1 MAHTPTGSRRPPSGA
16 PNPAPGA
23 AGPPPPRAPPGP
35 GREGDPGPP
44 GRARGVRAGARR
56 TRVQTWLPELE
67 RNIPWVDLL
76 TAEQVQTIHD
86 ASMDILEEVGIDF
99 RCDEA
104 AASWAATGAKVD
116 GHRVRID
123 REHLMDLIGTAP
135 SSYTMTARN
144 PERTVTVGDGKQI
157 FTPSYGAPYVLGL
170 DGVRRPGTIE
180 DFRNFTKLNHLS
192 PALHMSGGVVCEP
205 MDIAVPKR
213 HLHMTQ
219 SLLRYSDKPFMGAVT
234 SKERAED
241 SLHMAGI
248 VFGQDEVRETTVMT
262 CLANG
267 NTPLVWDQTMLDSVR
282 VFAGANQATLF
293 SPFVLGGASTPASTV
308 GAVIQVNIEALTGVA
323 FSQLVRAG
331 APALYGQWLST
342 VSMKTGAPQAG
353 TPEICHMNML
363 TAQMARH
370 YRLPSR
376 CSGSCTS
383 SKIVDAQAGYEAAR
397 NMYGVLMA
405 GTNFVLSTTG
415 YLESA
420 MCQSYAKWVLDNEQL
435 EMMYRLNSGPSF
447 DDLDEV
453 LATMREVPPGGHFL
467 GTAHT
472 LANFQAA
479 FSMPEM
485 MNSDNYEQWLA
496 DGALSAEERA
506 VARCRRMLDEYEEP
520 ALSDDVAAELD
531 DFVARREAELP
542 DTVR

>member
-1 MAHTPTGSRRPPSGA
+1 MTDTAVNDDLGRVRQGRDA
-16 PNPAPGA
+16 
-23 AGPPPPRAPPGP
+23 RATK
-35 GREGDPGPP
+35 
-44 GRARGVRAGARR
+44 RR
-56 TRVQTWLPELE
+56 TRVRTWLPELE
-67 RNIPWVDLL
+67 RKIPWVDLL
-76 TAEQVQTIHD
+76 SEEQVRTIHE
-86 ASMDILEEVGIDF
+86 ASMDVIEEVGVEF
-99 RCDEA
+99 RCEDAIAMWKA
-104 AASWAATGAKVD
+104 AGASVD
-116 GHRVRID
+116 GVRVRID
-123 REHLMDLIGTAP
+123 RELLMDLVGTAP
-135 SSYTMTARN
+135 SSYTMVARD
-144 PERTVTVGDGKQI
+144 RSFDATVGDGKTI
-157 FTPSYGAPYVLGL
+157 FTPSYGAPYVLDL
-170 DGVRRPGTIE
+170 DGVRRPASLE

-205 MDIAVPKR
+205 MDVPVPKR
-213 HLHMTQ
+213 HLYMTQ
-219 SLLRYSDKPFMGAVT
+219 SLLTYSSKPFMGAVT
-234 SKERAED
+234 SMERAED

-248 VFGQDEVRETTVMT
+248 VFGQDAVRNTTVMT

-267 NTPLVWDQTMLDSVR
+267 NTPLVWDKTMLDSVR
-282 VFAGANQATLF
+282 VFAAANQATLF

-353 TPEICHMNML
+353 TPEICHMNLL

-383 SKIVDAQAGYEAAR
+383 SKMVDAQAGYEAGR

-405 GTNFVLSTTG
+405 GINFVLSTTG

-420 MCQSYAKWVLDNEQL
+420 MCQSYAKWVLDSEQL
-435 EMMYRLNSGPSF
+435 ELMHRLGSGVSF
-447 DDLDEV
+447 ADLDEV
-453 LATMREVPPGGHFL
+453 LDTMREVPPGGHHL

-472 LANFQAA
+472 LANFQTA

-496 DGALSAEERA
+496 DGSLSAEDRA
-506 VARCRRMLDEYEEP
+506 AARCRELLEEYEEP
-520 ALSDDVAAELD
+520 ALPDDIRAELD
-531 DFVARREAELP
+531 EFVARRDAELP
-542 DTVR
+542 DLVT

>member
-1 MAHTPTGSRRPPSGA
+1 MTDTAVNDDLGRVRQGRDA
-16 PNPAPGA
+16 RA
-23 AGPPPPRAPPGP
+23 AK
-35 GREGDPGPP
+35 
-44 GRARGVRAGARR
+44 RR
-56 TRVQTWLPELE
+56 TPVRTWLPELE
-67 RNIPWVDLL
+67 RKIPWVDLL
-76 TAEQVQTIHD
+76 SDEQVRTIHE
-86 ASMDILEEVGIDF
+86 ASMDVIEEVGVEF
-99 RCDEA
+99 RCEDAIAMWKA
-104 AASWAATGAKVD
+104 AGASVD
-116 GHRVRID
+116 GVRVRID
-123 REHLMDLIGTAP
+123 RELLMELVGTAP
-135 SSYTMTARN
+135 SSYTMVARD
-144 PERTVTVGDGKQI
+144 RSFDATVGDGKTI

-170 DGVRRPGTIE
+170 DGVRRPARLE

-205 MDIAVPKR
+205 MDVPVPKR
-213 HLHMTQ
+213 HLYMTQ
-219 SLLRYSDKPFMGAVT
+219 SLLTYSSKPFMGAVT
-234 SKERAED
+234 SMERAED

-248 VFGQDEVRETTVMT
+248 VFGQEAVRNTTVMT

-267 NTPLVWDQTMLDSVR
+267 NTPLVWDKTMLDSVR

-353 TPEICHMNML
+353 TPEICHMNLL

-383 SKIVDAQAGYEAAR
+383 SKMVDAQAGYEAGR

-405 GTNFVLSTTG
+405 GINFVLSTTG

-420 MCQSYAKWVLDNEQL
+420 MCQSYAKWVLDSEQL
-435 EMMYRLNSGPSF
+435 ELMHRLGSGVSF
-447 DDLDEV
+447 ADLDEV
-453 LATMREVPPGGHFL
+453 LDTMREVPPGGHHL

-472 LANFQAA
+472 LANFQTA

-496 DGALSAEERA
+496 DGSLSAEDRA
-506 VARCRRMLDEYEEP
+506 AARCRELLEEYEEP
-520 ALSDDVAAELD
+520 ALADDVRAELD
-531 DFVARREAELP
+531 EFVARRDAELP
-542 DTVR
+542 DLVT

>member
-1 MAHTPTGSRRPPSGA
+1 MTDTSVEPELGRVRRGRDA
-16 PNPAPGA
+16 RA
-23 AGPPPPRAPPGP
+23 AK
-35 GREGDPGPP
+35 
-44 GRARGVRAGARR
+44 RR
-56 TRVQTWLPELE
+56 TRPRSWLPELE
-67 RNIPWVDLL
+67 RRIPWVNLL
-76 TAEQVQTIHD
+76 SDDQVQVIHD
-86 ASMDILEEVGIDF
+86 ASMDVVEEVGVEF
-99 RCDEA
+99 RCDDALALWRDAGA
-104 AASWAATGAKVD
+104 AVD
-116 GHRVRID
+116 GARVRLD
-123 REHLMDLIGTAP
+123 REHLMALVGTAP
-135 SSYTMTARN
+135 SSYTMVARD
-144 PERTVTVGDGKQI
+144 PTHTVTVGNGKTI

-170 DGVRRPGTIE
+170 DGTRRPGTLE
-180 DFRNFTKLNHLS
+180 DFKNFTKLNHLS

-205 MDIAVPKR
+205 MDVPVPKR
-213 HLHMTQ
+213 HLYMTQ
-219 SLLRYSDKPFMGAVT
+219 NLLTYSSKPFMGAVT

-248 VFGQDEVRETTVMT
+248 VFGQDVVRDTTVMT

-267 NTPLVWDQTMLDSVR
+267 NTPLVWDKTMLDSVR
-282 VFAGANQATLF
+282 VFAAANQATLF

-331 APALYGQWLST
+331 APALYGQWVST

-353 TPEICHMNML
+353 TPEVCHMNLL

-370 YRLPSR
+370 YGLPSR
-376 CSGSCTS
+376 CSGSCSS
-383 SKIVDAQAGYEAAR
+383 SKMVDAQAGYEAAR

-420 MCQSYAKWVLDNEQL
+420 MCQSYAKWVLDSEQL
-435 EMMYRLNSGPSF
+435 EMMYRLGSGVSF

-453 LATMREVPPGGHFL
+453 LDTMREVPPGGHHL

-472 LANFQAA
+472 LANFQTA

-496 DGALSAEERA
+496 DGALSAEDRA
-506 VARCRRMLDEYEEP
+506 TAKCRQLLEEYEEP
-520 ALSDDVAAELD
+520 ALDDDVRAELD
-531 DFVARREAELP
+531 EFVARRDAELP
-542 DTVR
+542 DLVS

>member
-1 MAHTPTGSRRPPSGA
+1 MTDTSVEPELGRVRRGRDA
-16 PNPAPGA
+16 RA
-23 AGPPPPRAPPGP
+23 AK
-35 GREGDPGPP
+35 
-44 GRARGVRAGARR
+44 RR
-56 TRVQTWLPELE
+56 TRTRSWLPELE
-67 RNIPWVDLL
+67 RRIPWVNLL
-76 TAEQVQTIHD
+76 SDAQVQVIHD
-86 ASMDILEEVGIDF
+86 ASMDVVEEVGVEF
-99 RCDEA
+99 RCDDALALWRDAGA
-104 AASWAATGAKVD
+104 AVD
-116 GHRVRID
+116 GARVRLD
-123 REHLMDLIGTAP
+123 REHLMALVGTAP
-135 SSYTMTARN
+135 SSYTMVARD
-144 PERTVTVGDGKQI
+144 PTHTVTVGDGKTI

-170 DGVRRPGTIE
+170 DGTRRPGTLE
-180 DFRNFTKLNHLS
+180 DFKNFSKLNHLS

-205 MDIAVPKR
+205 MDVPVPKR
-213 HLHMTQ
+213 HLYMTQ
-219 SLLRYSDKPFMGAVT
+219 NLLTYSSKPFMGAVT

-248 VFGQDEVRETTVMT
+248 VFGQDVVRDTTVMT

-267 NTPLVWDQTMLDSVR
+267 NTPLVWDKTMLDSVR
-282 VFAGANQATLF
+282 VFAAANQATLF

-331 APALYGQWLST
+331 APALYGQWVST

-353 TPEICHMNML
+353 TPEVCHMNLL

-370 YRLPSR
+370 YGLPSR
-376 CSGSCTS
+376 CSGSCSS
-383 SKIVDAQAGYEAAR
+383 SKMVDAQAGYEAAR

-420 MCQSYAKWVLDNEQL
+420 MCQSYAKWVLDSEQL
-435 EMMYRLNSGPSF
+435 EMMYRLGSGVSF

-453 LATMREVPPGGHFL
+453 LDTMREVPPGGHHL

-472 LANFQAA
+472 LANFQTA

-496 DGALSAEERA
+496 DGALSAEDRA
-506 VARCRRMLDEYEEP
+506 ITKCRQLLEEYEEP
-520 ALSDDVAAELD
+520 ALDDDVRAELD
-531 DFVARREAELP
+531 EFVARRDAELP
-542 DTVR
+542 DLVS

>member
-1 MAHTPTGSRRPPSGA
+1 MTDTSVEPELGRVRRGRDA
-16 PNPAPGA
+16 RA
-23 AGPPPPRAPPGP
+23 AK
-35 GREGDPGPP
+35 
-44 GRARGVRAGARR
+44 RR
-56 TRVQTWLPELE
+56 TRTRSWLPELE
-67 RNIPWVDLL
+67 RRIPWVNLL
-76 TAEQVQTIHD
+76 SDDQVQVIHD
-86 ASMDILEEVGIDF
+86 ASMDVVEEVGVEF
-99 RCDEA
+99 RCDDALALWRDAGA
-104 AASWAATGAKVD
+104 AVD
-116 GHRVRID
+116 GARVRLD
-123 REHLMDLIGTAP
+123 REHLMALVGTAP
-135 SSYTMTARN
+135 SSYTMVARD
-144 PERTVTVGDGKQI
+144 PTHTVTVGNGKTI

-170 DGVRRPGTIE
+170 DGTRRPGTLE
-180 DFRNFTKLNHLS
+180 DFKNFTKLNHLS

-205 MDIAVPKR
+205 MDVPVPKR
-213 HLHMTQ
+213 HLYMTQ
-219 SLLRYSDKPFMGAVT
+219 NLLTYSSKPFMGAVT

-248 VFGQDEVRETTVMT
+248 VFGQDIVRDTTVMT

-267 NTPLVWDQTMLDSVR
+267 NTPLVWDKTMLDSVR
-282 VFAGANQATLF
+282 VFAAANQATLF

-331 APALYGQWLST
+331 APALYGQWVST

-353 TPEICHMNML
+353 TPEVCHMNLL

-370 YRLPSR
+370 YGLPSR
-376 CSGSCTS
+376 CSGSCSS
-383 SKIVDAQAGYEAAR
+383 SKMVDAQAGYEAAR

-420 MCQSYAKWVLDNEQL
+420 MCQSYAKWVLDSEQL
-435 EMMYRLNSGPSF
+435 EMMYRLGSGVSF

-453 LATMREVPPGGHFL
+453 LDTMREVPPGGHHL

-472 LANFQAA
+472 LANFQTA

-496 DGALSAEERA
+496 DGALSAEDRA
-506 VARCRRMLDEYEEP
+506 TAKCRQLLEEYEEP
-520 ALSDDVAAELD
+520 ALDDDVRAELD
-531 DFVARREAELP
+531 EFVARRDAELP
-542 DTVR
+542 DLVS

>member
-1 MAHTPTGSRRPPSGA
+1 MTDTAVNDDLGRVRQGRDA
-16 PNPAPGA
+16 RA
-23 AGPPPPRAPPGP
+23 AK
-35 GREGDPGPP
+35 
-44 GRARGVRAGARR
+44 RR
-56 TRVQTWLPELE
+56 TRVRTWLPELE
-67 RNIPWVDLL
+67 RKIPWIDLL
-76 TAEQVQTIHD
+76 SEEQVRTIHE
-86 ASMDILEEVGIDF
+86 ASMDVIEEVGVEF
-99 RCDEA
+99 RCEDAIAMWKA
-104 AASWAATGAKVD
+104 AGASVD
-116 GHRVRID
+116 GVRVRID
-123 REHLMDLIGTAP
+123 RELLMDLVGTAP
-135 SSYTMTARN
+135 SSYTMVARD
-144 PERTVTVGDGKQI
+144 RSFDATVGDGKTI

-170 DGVRRPGTIE
+170 DGVRRPASLE

-205 MDIAVPKR
+205 MDVPVPKR
-213 HLHMTQ
+213 HLYMTQ
-219 SLLRYSDKPFMGAVT
+219 SLLTYSSKPFMGAVT
-234 SKERAED
+234 SMERAED

-248 VFGQDEVRETTVMT
+248 VFGQDAVRNTTVMT

-267 NTPLVWDQTMLDSVR
+267 NTPLVWDKTMLDSVR

-293 SPFVLGGASTPASTV
+293 SPFVLGGASTPASTI

-353 TPEICHMNML
+353 TPEICHMNLL

-383 SKIVDAQAGYEAAR
+383 SKMVDAQAGYEAGR

-405 GTNFVLSTTG
+405 GINFVLSTTG

-420 MCQSYAKWVLDNEQL
+420 MCQSYAKWVLDSEQL
-435 EMMYRLNSGPSF
+435 ELMHRLGSGVSF
-447 DDLDEV
+447 ADLDEV
-453 LATMREVPPGGHFL
+453 LDTMREVPPGGHHL

-472 LANFQAA
+472 LANFQTA

-496 DGALSAEERA
+496 DGSLSAEDRA
-506 VARCRRMLDEYEEP
+506 AARCRELLEEYEEP
-520 ALSDDVAAELD
+520 ALSDDVRAELD
-531 DFVARREAELP
+531 EFVARRDAELP
-542 DTVR
+542 DLVT

>member
-1 MAHTPTGSRRPPSGA
+1 MTDTAVNDDTGPIRRGRDA
-16 PNPAPGA
+16 RA
-23 AGPPPPRAPPGP
+23 AKR
-35 GREGDPGPP
+35 RN
-44 GRARGVRAGARR
+44 RVR
-56 TRVQTWLPELE
+56 TWLPELE
-67 RNIPWVDLL
+67 RKIPWVDLL
-76 TAEQVQTIHD
+76 TEEQVQTIHE
-86 ASMDILEEVGIDF
+86 ASMDVIEEVGVEF
-99 RCDEA
+99 RCEDA
-104 AASWAATGAKVD
+104 IAMWKATGASVD
-116 GHRVRID
+116 GVRVRID
-123 REHLMDLIGTAP
+123 RELLMELVGTAP
-135 SSYTMTARN
+135 SSYTMVARD
-144 PERTVTVGDGKQI
+144 RSFDATVGDGKTI

-170 DGVRRPGTIE
+170 DGVRRPASLE

-205 MDIAVPKR
+205 MDVPVPKR
-213 HLHMTQ
+213 HLYMTQ
-219 SLLRYSDKPFMGAVT
+219 SLLTYSSKPFMGAVT
-234 SKERAED
+234 SMERAED

-248 VFGQDEVRETTVMT
+248 VFGQDTVRDTTVMT

-267 NTPLVWDQTMLDSVR
+267 NTPLVWDKTMLDSVR

-308 GAVIQVNIEALTGVA
+308 GSVIQVNIEALTGVA
-323 FSQLVRAG
+323 FSQLVRVG

-353 TPEICHMNML
+353 TPEICHMNLL

-383 SKIVDAQAGYEAAR
+383 SKMVDAQAGYEAGR

-405 GTNFVLSTTG
+405 GINFVLSTTG

-420 MCQSYAKWVLDNEQL
+420 MCQSYAKWVLDSEQL
-435 EMMYRLNSGPSF
+435 ELMYRLGSGVSF
-447 DDLDEV
+447 ADLDQV
-453 LATMREVPPGGHFL
+453 LETMREVPPGGHHL

-472 LANFQAA
+472 LANFQTA

-496 DGALSAEERA
+496 DGSLSAEDRA
-506 VARCRRMLDEYEEP
+506 AARCRELLEEYEEP
-520 ALSDDVAAELD
+520 AVPDDVRTERD
-531 DFVARREAELP
+531 EFVARRDAELP
-542 DTVR
+542 DLIS

>member
-1 MAHTPTGSRRPPSGA
+1 MTDTAVEPELGRVRQGRDA
-16 PNPAPGA
+16 RA
-23 AGPPPPRAPPGP
+23 AR
-35 GREGDPGPP
+35 
-44 GRARGVRAGARR
+44 RR
-56 TRVQTWLPELE
+56 TRTRSWLPEME
-67 RNIPWVDLL
+67 RRIPWVDLL
-76 TAEQVQTIHD
+76 SDDQVQVIHD
-86 ASMDILEEVGIDF
+86 ASMDVVEEVGVEF
-99 RCDEA
+99 RCDDALALWRDAGA
-104 AASWAATGAKVD
+104 AVD
-116 GHRVRID
+116 GARVRLD
-123 REHLMDLIGTAP
+123 REHLMALVGTAP
-135 SSYTMTARN
+135 SSYTMVARD
-144 PERTVTVGDGKQI
+144 PTHTVTVGNGKTI

-170 DGVRRPGTIE
+170 DGTRRPGTLE
-180 DFRNFTKLNHLS
+180 DFKNFTKLNHLS

-205 MDIAVPKR
+205 MDVPVPKR
-213 HLHMTQ
+213 HLYMTQ
-219 SLLRYSDKPFMGAVT
+219 NLLTYSSKPFMGAVT

-248 VFGQDEVRETTVMT
+248 VFGQDVVHDTTVMT

-267 NTPLVWDQTMLDSVR
+267 NTPLVWDKTMLDSVR
-282 VFAGANQATLF
+282 VFAAANQATLF

-331 APALYGQWLST
+331 APALYGQWVST

-353 TPEICHMNML
+353 TPEICHMNLL

-370 YRLPSR
+370 YGLPSR
-376 CSGSCTS
+376 CSGSCSS
-383 SKIVDAQAGYEAAR
+383 SKMVDAQAGYEAAR

-420 MCQSYAKWVLDNEQL
+420 MCQSYAKWVLDSEQL
-435 EMMYRLNSGPSF
+435 EMMYRLGSGVSF

-453 LATMREVPPGGHFL
+453 LDTMREVPPGGHHL

-472 LANFQAA
+472 LANFQTA

-496 DGALSAEERA
+496 DGALSAEDRA
-506 VARCRRMLDEYEEP
+506 TAKCRQLLEEYEEP
-520 ALSDDVAAELD
+520 ALDDDVRAELD
-531 DFVARREAELP
+531 EFVARRDAELP
-542 DTVR
+542 DLVS

>member
-1 MAHTPTGSRRPPSGA
+1 MTDTSVEPELGRVRQGRDAR
-16 PNPAPGA
+16 A
-23 AGPPPPRAPPGP
+23 AR
-35 GREGDPGPP
+35 
-44 GRARGVRAGARR
+44 RR
-56 TRVQTWLPELE
+56 TRTRSWLPELE
-67 RNIPWVDLL
+67 RRIPWVDLL
-76 TAEQVQTIHD
+76 SDDQVQVIHD
-86 ASMDILEEVGIDF
+86 ASMDVVEEIGVEF
-99 RCDEA
+99 RCDDALALWRDAGA
-104 AASWAATGAKVD
+104 AVD
-116 GHRVRID
+116 GARVRLD
-123 REHLMDLIGTAP
+123 REHLMALVGTAP
-135 SSYTMTARN
+135 SSYTMVARD
-144 PERTVTVGDGKQI
+144 PTHTVTVGNGKTI

-170 DGVRRPGTIE
+170 DGTRRPGTLE
-180 DFRNFTKLNHLS
+180 DFKNFTKLNHLS

-205 MDIAVPKR
+205 MDVPVPKR
-213 HLHMTQ
+213 HLYMTQ
-219 SLLRYSDKPFMGAVT
+219 NLLTYSSKPFMGAVT

-241 SLHMAGI
+241 SLYMAGI
-248 VFGQDEVRETTVMT
+248 VFGQDVVRDTTVMT

-267 NTPLVWDQTMLDSVR
+267 NTPLVWDKTMLDSVR
-282 VFAGANQATLF
+282 VFAAANQATLF

-331 APALYGQWLST
+331 APALYGQWVST

-353 TPEICHMNML
+353 TPEICHMNLL

-383 SKIVDAQAGYEAAR
+383 SKMVDAQAGYEAAR

-420 MCQSYAKWVLDNEQL
+420 MCQSYAKWVLDSEQL
-435 EMMYRLNSGPSF
+435 EMMYRLGSGVSF

-453 LATMREVPPGGHFL
+453 LDTMREVPPGGHHL

-472 LANFQAA
+472 LANFQTA

-496 DGALSAEERA
+496 DGALSAEDRA
-506 VARCRRMLDEYEEP
+506 TAKCRQLLEEYEEP
-520 ALSDDVAAELD
+520 ALDDDVRAELD
-531 DFVARREAELP
+531 EFVARRDAELP
-542 DTVR
+542 DLVS

>member
-1 MAHTPTGSRRPPSGA
+1 MTDTSVEPELGRVRRGRDA
-16 PNPAPGA
+16 RA
-23 AGPPPPRAPPGP
+23 AR
-35 GREGDPGPP
+35 
-44 GRARGVRAGARR
+44 RR
-56 TRVQTWLPELE
+56 TRTRFWLPELE
-67 RNIPWVDLL
+67 RRIPWVDLL
-76 TAEQVQTIHD
+76 SDDQVQVIHD
-86 ASMDILEEVGIDF
+86 ASMDVVEEIGVEF
-99 RCDEA
+99 RCDDALALWRDAGA
-104 AASWAATGAKVD
+104 AVD
-116 GHRVRID
+116 GARVRLD
-123 REHLMDLIGTAP
+123 REHLMALVGTAP
-135 SSYTMTARN
+135 SSYTMVARD
-144 PERTVTVGDGKQI
+144 PTHTVTVGNGKTI

-170 DGVRRPGTIE
+170 DGTRRPGTLE
-180 DFRNFTKLNHLS
+180 DFKNFTKLNHLS

-205 MDIAVPKR
+205 MDVPVPKR
-213 HLHMTQ
+213 HLYMTQ
-219 SLLRYSDKPFMGAVT
+219 NLLAYSSKPFMGAVT

-248 VFGQDEVRETTVMT
+248 VFGQDVVRDTTVMT

-267 NTPLVWDQTMLDSVR
+267 NTPLVWDKTMLDSVR
-282 VFAGANQATLF
+282 VFAAANQATLF

-331 APALYGQWLST
+331 APALYGQWVST

-353 TPEICHMNML
+353 TPEVCHMNLL

-370 YRLPSR
+370 YGLPSR
-376 CSGSCTS
+376 CSGSCSS
-383 SKIVDAQAGYEAAR
+383 SKMVDAQAGYEAAR

-420 MCQSYAKWVLDNEQL
+420 MCQSYAKWVLDSEQL
-435 EMMYRLNSGPSF
+435 EMMYRLGSGVSF

-453 LATMREVPPGGHFL
+453 LDTMREVPPGGHHL

-472 LANFQAA
+472 LANFQTA

-496 DGALSAEERA
+496 DGALSAEDRA
-506 VARCRRMLDEYEEP
+506 TAKCRQLLEEYEEP
-520 ALSDDVAAELD
+520 ALDDDVRAELD
-531 DFVARREAELP
+531 EFVARRDAELP
-542 DTVR
+542 DLVS

>member
-1 MAHTPTGSRRPPSGA
+1 MIDTAVEPELGRVRQGRDA
-16 PNPAPGA
+16 RA
-23 AGPPPPRAPPGP
+23 AR
-35 GREGDPGPP
+35 
-44 GRARGVRAGARR
+44 RR
-56 TRVQTWLPELE
+56 TRTRSWLPEME
-67 RNIPWVDLL
+67 RRIPWVDLL
-76 TAEQVQTIHD
+76 SDDQVQVIHD
-86 ASMDILEEVGIDF
+86 ASMDVVEEVGVEF
-99 RCDEA
+99 RCDDALALWRDAGA
-104 AASWAATGAKVD
+104 AVD
-116 GHRVRID
+116 GARVRLD
-123 REHLMDLIGTAP
+123 REHLMALVGTAP
-135 SSYTMTARN
+135 SSYTMVARD
-144 PERTVTVGDGKQI
+144 PTHTVTVGNGKTI

-170 DGVRRPGTIE
+170 DGTRRPGTLE
-180 DFRNFTKLNHLS
+180 DFKNFTKLNHLS

-205 MDIAVPKR
+205 MDVPVPKR
-213 HLHMTQ
+213 HLYMTQ
-219 SLLRYSDKPFMGAVT
+219 NLLTYSSKPFMGAVT

-248 VFGQDEVRETTVMT
+248 VFGQDVVRDTTVMT

-267 NTPLVWDQTMLDSVR
+267 NTPLVWDKTMLDSVR
-282 VFAGANQATLF
+282 VFAAANQATLF

-331 APALYGQWLST
+331 APALYGQWVST

-353 TPEICHMNML
+353 TPEICHMNLL

-370 YRLPSR
+370 YGLPSR
-376 CSGSCTS
+376 CSGSCSS
-383 SKIVDAQAGYEAAR
+383 SKMVDAQAGYEAAR

-420 MCQSYAKWVLDNEQL
+420 MCQSYAKWVLDSEQL
-435 EMMYRLNSGPSF
+435 EMMYRLGSGVSF

-453 LATMREVPPGGHFL
+453 LDTMREVPPGGHHL

-472 LANFQAA
+472 LANFQTA

-496 DGALSAEERA
+496 DGALSAEDRA
-506 VARCRRMLDEYEEP
+506 TAKCRQLLEEYEEP
-520 ALSDDVAAELD
+520 ALDDDVRAELD
-531 DFVARREAELP
+531 EFVARRDAELP
-542 DTVR
+542 DLVS